1 MTLLRRYLLKKK
13 GSYVSYVCF
22 GFNLESTIWDVSTVF
37 FNQQGMNQGNSFDH
51 YWQIRWSCIFMIF
64 TSPNQ
69 HGWVWKRTW
78 QCSQCM
84 PRFTESDGFVD
95 QQRCFRWEDI
105 GKFWNAPPPSRSDKW
120 RQYVSCPRD
129 PRCNVILGGRAS
141 QARCTFDRQR
151 GHQTYPNMP
160 LCIPSALP
168 IFPPSTFA
176 PIKIELAIFRGAFQG
191 DSWLSCWTISQTGPT
206 FGWILVAFHL
216 LWWKPTVQ
224 QLGLEVLAIV
234 CPKAVISGERF
245 WS

>member
-1 MTLLRRYLLKKK
+1 MFQL
-13 GSYVSYVCF
+13 F
-22 GFNLESTIWDVSTVF
+22 F

-105 GKFWNAPPPSRSDKW
+105 GKIGKFWNAPPPIRSDKW

-176 PIKIELAIFRGAFQG
+176 PIKIELAIFRGPSRVTHGWVVEQFPKQVLRLG
-191 DSWLSCWTISQTGPT
+191 EFWWPSTYSDGSQPSSNLVWKFWRSFVQRLWYWGSD
-206 FGWILVAFHL
+206 FGAKNSFVVFLKSIYSH
-216 LWWKPTVQ
+216 
-224 QLGLEVLAIV
+224 
-234 CPKAVISGERF
+234 
-245 WS
+245 